1 MSKHPVKALALLA
14 TCAFSSVASA
24 GSTTAKVDALFA
36 GPEYGPRLF
45 IGMTGVSGRPPCSVN
60 GNFSFVIDSSAP
72 NAKVWVAMLQV
83 AYATGRP
90 VYVEGWNTCS
100 LYSDTED
107 VRYLWL
113 K

>member
-1 MSKHPVKALALLA
+1 MSSSLIKAIALGMCTLAN
-14 TCAFSSVASA
+14 VAAA
-24 GSTTAKVDALFA
+24 GSVTAKVDTLFA
-36 GPEYGPRLF
+36 GPEYGSKLF
-45 IGMTGVSGRPPCSVN
+45 VGINGTSGRPVCSTN

-90 VYVEGWNTCS
+90 VHVEGWNTCS

-113 K
+113 Q